1 MPCTGAYRFIF
12 IILPVLLLLFHGNAE
27 PADIRPPKV
36 AIVISQPIKPYLI
49 AVEGLREE
57 LAREG
62 RAKIEEFD
70 LKGFK
75 GKSRNILAQDLK
87 KGRFDLFIAIGPSA
101 ARFVWSTFPSRDV
114 QKLYTMVL
122 NPEGIL
128 APEQPACGITLRI
141 PVKTQIQLISS
152 GLPSVKKLGV
162 LYDPVY
168 NAEFVNQASGYAPDI
183 DFEIIPLVISSRKEI
198 PIVLKQNW
206 KKLNALLL
214 IPDRTVIS
222 ERIVQYIIKEAIL
235 KKVAVIGYNRFF
247 YESGAALAFILDYRE
262 IGRQTGILAFR
273 MLSGEGCKKVP
284 PLFHAWVNRRVI
296 QKLGIEFPREYK
308 LPLEVGP

>member
-1 MPCTGAYRFIF
+1 MPYVCAYRCIF
-12 IILPVLLLLFHGNAE
+12 IILTVVLLFHGIAE
-27 PADIRPPKV
+27 PADRRTPKV
-36 AIVISQPIKPYLI
+36 AIVISQAIRPYLI

-57 LAREG
+57 LARDT

-70 LKGFK
+70 LKKFK
-75 GKSRNILAQDLK
+75 GRGRDLLSMDLK
-87 KGRFDLFIAIGPSA
+87 KGRFDLSIAIGPSA
-101 ARFVWSTFPSRDV
+101 TRFVWETFPSRDV

-122 NPEGIL
+122 TLEGIL

-168 NAEFVNQASGYAPDI
+168 NAEFVNQAAGYAPDI
-183 DFEIIPLVISSRKEI
+183 GFEIIPLVISSRKEI

-247 YESGAALAFILDYRE
+247 YESGAALAFVLDYRE
-262 IGRQTGILAFR
+262 IGRQTGRAAMR
-273 MLSGEGCKKVP
+273 MLSGEACKEEP
-284 PLFHAWVNRRVI
+284 PLFHAWINKRVI
-296 QKLGIEFPREYK
+296 QKLGIELIEEYQP
-308 LPLEVGP
+308 PLRIGP